1 MNNVI
6 IGGVRLVSVELCQ
19 IGQIE
24 GILAHSARQAN
35 TTAYPHLRFNFILGI
50 VNGGMFGFAE
60 ALMSIDTVLTW
71 FVQQLGG
78 SNFLIGLVGP
88 LRDAGWLLPQLFI
101 SHRLQREP
109 LKQPLYRRA
118 AMIRVAA
125 WLIWTT
131 AVFVLAAYPS
141 ALLLVFFTA
150 YGVNALASGLAG
162 LPFLEIVAKTIPP
175 DRRGSYFGGRMF
187 LGSLLG
193 LLAGV
198 LVTVMLAENNP
209 TPFPRNVGVLLI
221 VAFAAALLGLTVF
234 ALVKEPRSEVRD
246 DGITFVAHLRRAF
259 RLPRQNRDLRYML
272 LARVAI
278 LLSYVAAPFFS
289 IYSIDVL
296 GAPPSIIG
304 VYVGVRTITALAIN
318 PVWSRLSDRRGNKLV
333 MQLTTTCGVTMLSWV
348 VLAPSL
354 AQAWHVSADLR
365 PYLFVPVFALMGIYE
380 AGIGIGANN
389 LTLEVAPAN
398 DRAIYIGLT
407 NTVLGVAYISTVVS
421 GLIVDAVGYAGVF
434 VAGLLMLLM
443 ALWSLWRLRDPRE
456 ALAKG
461 AAHVS

>member
-1 MNNVI
+1 MTHT
-6 IGGVRLVSVELCQ
+6 Q
-19 IGQIE
+19 QQPIE
-24 GILAHSARQAN
+24 PPD
-35 TTAYPHLRFNFILGI
+35 PHLRRNFALGI

-78 SNFLIGLVGP
+78 SNFLIGLIGP

-118 AMIRVAA
+118 AMIRVVA
-125 WLIWTT
+125 WLIWTL
-131 AVFVLAAYPS
+131 AVFVLAGHPS
-141 ALLLVFFTA
+141 ALLLVFFAA

-162 LPFLEIVAKTIPP
+162 LPFMEIVAKTIPP

-187 LGSLLG
+187 LGGLLG
-193 LLAGV
+193 LVAGV
-198 LVTVMLAENNP
+198 LVSVMLAERNP
-209 TPFPRNVGVLLI
+209 TPFPQNVGILLI
-221 VAFAAALLGLTVF
+221 VAFAAALVGLTTF

-246 DGITFVAHLRRAF
+246 DGITFVAHLQRAF

-289 IYSIDVL
+289 IYSINVL

-333 MQLTTTCGVTMLSWV
+333 MQLTTLCGVAMLLWV
-348 VLAPSL
+348 VLAPPVT
-354 AQAWHVSADLR
+354 QAWGVSADLR
-365 PYLFVPVFALMGIYE
+365 LYLFVPVFAMMGIYE
-380 AGIGIGANN
+380 TGLGIGANN
-389 LTLEVAPAN
+389 LTLDVAPHN

-421 GLIVDAVGYAGVF
+421 GLIVDAVGYTGVF
-434 VAGLLMLLM
+434 VLGLLLLLLAAW
-443 ALWSLWRLRDPRE
+443 ALWQLRDSRA

-461 AAHVS
+461 KTHVS

>member
-1 MNNVI
+1 MADSSQKPAATV
-6 IGGVRLVSVELCQ
+6 
-19 IGQIE
+19 
-24 GILAHSARQAN
+24 
-35 TTAYPHLRFNFILGI
+35 YPHLWRNFSLGI
-50 VNGGMFGFAE
+50 VNGGMFGLAE

-118 AMIRVAA
+118 AMIRVVA
-125 WLIWTT
+125 WLLWTL
-131 AVFVLAAYPS
+131 AVFVLAGYPS

-187 LGSLLG
+187 LGGLLS

-198 LVTVMLAENNP
+198 LVSVMLAENNP
-209 TPFPRNVGVLLI
+209 TPFPQNVGVLLV
-221 VAFAAALLGLTVF
+221 VAFAAAMVGLTAF

-246 DGITFVAHLRRAF
+246 DGITFVAHLQRAF
-259 RLPRQNRDLRYML
+259 RLPRYNRDLRYML

-289 IYSIDVL
+289 IYSINVL

-304 VYVGVRTITALAIN
+304 VYVGVRTLTALVVN

-333 MQLTTTCGVTMLSWV
+333 MQLTTTCGVVMLVWA
-348 VLAPSL
+348 VLAPPVT
-354 AQAWHVSADLR
+354 QAWGLSADLR
-365 PYLFVPVFALMGIYE
+365 PYLFVPVFAMMGLYE
-380 AGIGIGANN
+380 TGIGIGANN

-434 VAGLLMLLM
+434 VLGLLLLLL
-443 ALWSLWRLRDPRE
+443 ASWALWRLRDPRKLSVE
-456 ALAKG
+456 RKTYAG
-461 AAHVS
+461 